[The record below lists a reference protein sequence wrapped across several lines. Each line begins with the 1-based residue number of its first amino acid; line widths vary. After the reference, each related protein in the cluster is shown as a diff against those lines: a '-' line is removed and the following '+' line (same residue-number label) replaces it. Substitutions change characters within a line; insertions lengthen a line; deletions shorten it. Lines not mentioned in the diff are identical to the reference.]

1 MRTDIAVTDNPDR
14 QRYEARLG
22 DDVVGYAE
30 YQLARDLVVL
40 THTEVD
46 PAYEGQGVGATL
58 ARTALD
64 DLRDRNLPAL
74 PICPFITS
82 WVSRNP
88 EYSDVL
94 YSAPRSN
101 VTD

>member
-22 DDVVGYAE
+22 EDVIGYAQ
-30 YQLARDLVVL
+30 YQLAGDLMVL

-46 PAYEGQGVGATL
+46 PAYEGRGVGAAL
-58 ARTALD
+58 ARTALED
-64 DLRDRNLPAL
+64 VRERDLQAL

-94 YSAPRSN
+94 YSAPRSH